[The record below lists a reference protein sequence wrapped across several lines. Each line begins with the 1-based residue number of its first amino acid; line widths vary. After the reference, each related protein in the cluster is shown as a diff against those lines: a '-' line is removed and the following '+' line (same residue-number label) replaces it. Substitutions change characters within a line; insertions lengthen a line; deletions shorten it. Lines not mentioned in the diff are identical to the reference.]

1 MRISTRAVHAGGAV
15 AVGGAHP
22 VSVPIHPSA
31 TYYYDRMAQLDAVAG
46 GAEGFMYARYRN
58 PTGVALEQAVAE
70 LEGAPEQ
77 DVAALSF
84 GSGMA
89 ALHAAI
95 LASGV
100 APGDAI
106 VCAQE
111 IYGGTIGLLL
121 NVMAP
126 LGIEIRFAD
135 VNRAEELDR
144 ALAGPGVRLVVAETM
159 SNPLLRVVEL
169 AQVAEKAHAAG
180 AKLLVDATFTTP
192 VLARPLGLGAD
203 YVVHSATKYLSGH
216 GDVTGGIVA
225 GKSAEMAAVDGLR
238 KSVGGILGAFEAW
251 LILRGLR
258 TLPLRM
264 ERQCANAAR
273 VAEFLRSHAAI
284 ERVHYPGFADHPD
297 HATAERQFQGR
308 FGGMVSFEVKGADQ
322 AAMFQLI
329 DRLKLVLPCTSLGDV
344 QTLVMY
350 PILASH
356 RDVSP
361 KQRQRIG
368 IRDNLLR
375 LSVGIED
382 ADDIIADL
390 DQALSAGL

>member
-1 MRISTRAVHAGGAV
+1 MAA
-15 AVGGAHP
+15 GGAHP
-22 VSVPIHPSA
+22 VSVPIYASA
-31 TYYYDRMAQLDAVAG
+31 TFYHDSIAQLDAVAG
-46 GAEGFMYARYRN
+46 GAEGYMYARYRN

-77 DVAALSF
+77 DVTALSF

-100 APGDAI
+100 APGDCI

-111 IYGGTIGLLL
+111 IYGGTIGLLM

-126 LGIEIRFAD
+126 LGMDIRFAD

-144 ALAGPGVRLVVAETM
+144 ALAGPGVRLVVVETM
-159 SNPLLRVVEL
+159 SNPLLRVLDL

-192 VLARPLGLGAD
+192 VLVRPLELGAD

-225 GKSAEMAAVDGLR
+225 GKSAEMATVDGYR

-251 LILRGLR
+251 LILRGLK

-264 ERQCANAAR
+264 ERQCANAGR
-273 VAEFLRSHAAI
+273 VAEFLRSHPAV
-284 ERVHYPGFADHPD
+284 ERVYYPGFAEHPD

-390 DQALSAGL
+390 DQALSPRL